1 MRRHPQ
7 DSEPLEESD
16 AAIAPLI
23 DCVFLLLILFLV
35 STMIKKLDRDIDI
48 ELPVSE
54 SAERRLPSNDQTVV
68 GIAPGGELF
77 LDGKP
82 SDIMELHR
90 DLREV
95 GLESPGKQVRIDAD
109 RAAPLHRVVEI
120 VDLCQFH
127 NLDDVVI
134 RTHDEYYNRR

>member
-1 MRRHPQ
+1 MRRRKPHGE
-7 DSEPLEESD
+7 SGEEAD

-23 DCVFLLLILFLV
+23 DCVFLLLIFFLV
-35 STMIKKLDRDIDI
+35 STMLKKLDRDIDI

-54 SAERRLPSNDQTVV
+54 SAERHLPSNNQTVV
-68 GIAPGGELF
+68 GIEPGGDLF
-77 LDGKP
+77 LNGRP

-90 DLREV
+90 VLRDI
-95 GLESPGKQVRIDAD
+95 GIESPGWQIRVDTD
-109 RAAPLHRVVEI
+109 RSAPLHRVVEV

-134 RTHDEYYNRR
+134 RAHDEYYNRR